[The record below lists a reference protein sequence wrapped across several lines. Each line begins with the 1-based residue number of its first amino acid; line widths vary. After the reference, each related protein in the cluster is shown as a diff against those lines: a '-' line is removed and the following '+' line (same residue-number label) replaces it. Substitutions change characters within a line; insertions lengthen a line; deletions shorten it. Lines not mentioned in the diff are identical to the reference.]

1 MSNTPVHP
9 CIDKRTIPLFY
20 ASEMVEAMH
29 TAVDRIGDALGSETI
44 QQMDLQNA
52 LTVLENAIELYY
64 DFLRRNQSCQ
74 K

>member
-1 MSNTPVHP
+1 MTAPYGT
-9 CIDKRTIPLFY
+9 RTIPIFY

-29 TAVDRIGDALGSETI
+29 TAVDQIGDALGSETI

-64 DFLRRNQSCQ
+64 DFLRRNPLCQ